1 MFEKYLDED
10 AGPEERREADVW
22 RRGLQLDVESDIT
35 HVLMDPED
43 LDEAGERAVYTWAS
57 QRAAPPER
65 HANFLEFMRDLDR
78 EFHSLRAHRS
88 DGEPVFRQ
96 RHDMLGT
103 VKRMSAQPRVRKAG

>member
-57 QRAAPPER
+57 RRGRATRAACELP
-65 HANFLEFMRDLDR
+65 
-78 EFHSLRAHRS
+78 
-88 DGEPVFRQ
+88 
-96 RHDMLGT
+96 
-103 VKRMSAQPRVRKAG
+103 